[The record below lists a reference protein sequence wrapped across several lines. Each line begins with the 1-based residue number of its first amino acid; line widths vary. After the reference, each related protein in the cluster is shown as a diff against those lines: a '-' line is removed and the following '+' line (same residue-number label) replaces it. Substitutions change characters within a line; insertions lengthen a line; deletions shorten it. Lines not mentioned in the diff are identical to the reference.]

1 MEALRWESR
10 AQPLAAGAVA
20 VRGAAAL
27 ALGRKLGAS
36 PARLG
41 GLAGVA
47 GAGVLVL
54 MGPSERLPWVDG
66 AQYLGQDPQAPGLWF
81 PTTAKPSVHPLLVL
95 RALEAQGHAAPLA
108 LLLEPRLLVP
118 LGAARA
124 VDAQALGR
132 WARGEG

>member
-41 GLAGVA
+41 GLG
-47 GAGVLVL
+47 GLVL